1 MANSSLFFAYL
12 EHFYNQLTAETA
24 ETAAAGGG
32 TAKHEILHVTDS

>member
-24 ETAAAGGG
+24 AAGGG
-32 TAKHEILHVTDS
+32 TAKHEILHMTDS